1 MTDKYEALRKAA
13 ERQIAFRHHPDVE
26 SSYRTYANPQAIL
39 ELLAERDALRE
50 AAAKALHALEQLN
63 EIDTETESVTIYVS
77 DEIDAL
83 RDALGAPQCSR

>member
-13 ERQIAFRHHPDVE
+13 KRQIASCHPDVE

-39 ELLAERDALRE
+39 ELLAERDALRD
-50 AAAKALHALEQLN
+50 AAAKALHALEQLD